1 MTTTTAPQVV
11 TPSAVLQFT
20 KQMQL
25 LEQQM
30 VQQLS
35 QVNKALLQVGT
46 AFAKQVAEMSRAQ
59 MFLVEQYQKSAR
71 AKQKRAHQHLV
82 AICQA
87 VANKARRLLSLRDV
101 AAQFSIDTQQDMR
114 AVLRELLSEQH
125 LANAPNGAHSFVRHT
140 HLEVA
145 VTT

>member
-1 MTTTTAPQVV
+1 MIFAQGTRTVA
-11 TPSAVLQFT
+11 PSALLQFT

-30 VQQLS
+30 VQQLAP
-35 QVNKALLQVGT
+35 VNKALSQVG
-46 AFAKQVAEMSRAQ
+46 AALSKHAALSRAQ
-59 MFLVEQYQKSAR
+59 MFLVEQYQNGAR

-101 AAQFSIDTQQDMR
+101 AAQFSTDTQQDMR
-114 AVLRELLSEQH
+114 AIMRAVLSEQH
-125 LANAPNGAHSFVRHT
+125 LANAPNGAHSFARHT

-145 VTT
+145 ATT

>member
-1 MTTTTAPQVV
+1 MTPTAQQVV

-30 VQQLS
+30 VQQLA
-35 QVNKALLQVGT
+35 QVNRVFSQVGT
-46 AFAKQVAEMSRAQ
+46 VFAKQVAEMSRAQ

-87 VANKARRLLSLRDV
+87 VANKSRRLLSLRDV
-101 AAQFSIDTQQDMR
+101 AAQFSINTQQDMR

-140 HLEVA
+140 HLK
-145 VTT
+145 VTATT

>member
-25 LEQQM
+25 LEKQM
-30 VQQLS
+30 VQQLA
-35 QVNKALLQVGT
+35 QVNKALMQVGT

-71 AKQKRAHQHLV
+71 AKQKRAHQHLTQYPRGNYIYV
-82 AICQA
+82 ILS
-87 VANKARRLLSLRDV
+87 KYAR
-101 AAQFSIDTQQDMR
+101 TQTSKSRPPSQR
-114 AVLRELLSEQH
+114 
-125 LANAPNGAHSFVRHT
+125 
-140 HLEVA
+140 
-145 VTT
+145 